1 MQPIRFR
8 CKRWGPT
15 MKSAKGAVA
24 LVLSAI
30 ILAGCQY
37 SGPRLMA
44 RTSANTPS
52 PIDGTWASGDGVSV
66 TSFNNGRFTTRFT
79 QTNEVLAEGTYL
91 MRGGQATMQWV
102 SIAAQE
108 QRSAVCSFSAANTLR
123 CAPAQGDA
131 FTLTRSA

>member
-1 MQPIRFR
+1 
-8 CKRWGPT
+8 

-24 LVLSAI
+24 LILSAV

-37 SGPRLMA
+37 GGPRLMA
-44 RTSANTPS
+44 RASASTAA
-52 PIDGTWASGDGVSV
+52 PIDGTWASGEGVSV

-108 QRSAVCSFSAANTLR
+108 QRSAVCSFTGADSLR
-123 CAPAQGDA
+123 CAPPQGEA